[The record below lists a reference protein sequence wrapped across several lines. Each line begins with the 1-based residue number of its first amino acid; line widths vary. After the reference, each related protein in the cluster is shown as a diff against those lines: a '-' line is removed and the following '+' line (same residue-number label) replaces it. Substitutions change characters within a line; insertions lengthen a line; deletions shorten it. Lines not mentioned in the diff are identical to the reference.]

1 MHRIEGLKYFELM
14 KKREGTEMLK
24 RRTVVAA
31 LAAASGL
38 SLLGVGSVSAQEKVL
53 KIGQLGVMSGPAASW
68 GLVNRYAAEAHAK
81 MINESGGWEIDGEK
95 YRVEIVSVDE
105 RNDPRTAITG
115 AERLIYQ
122 EGVKYIIG
130 TNVDDTTQA
139 ILPILKAGGAFA
151 ISYGHTREMFQSPND
166 NTALGNIAG
175 YQMSPIIYKYL
186 VEKRG
191 IKSVSF
197 IARNDLNGLGNR
209 DAGVAAAKELN
220 LEIVSSD
227 ATYEPGTSDYFPVLS
242 PLVRANP
249 DMIVLSGVAPSDAG
263 QLLRAARELGYGG
276 IISTETAHDATVLK
290 ETAGDAA
297 NGFISQG
304 GASTPEI
311 RTPYVEDFMKAY
323 SEVAG
328 EWNDEAGTKIYALET
343 ILQTLKIAG
352 AKAID
357 DVEVFKAAIPKL
369 NMENPFVK
377 GGEPKLRW
385 VGEKWFGHPRQL
397 AVPVV
402 VNEYQNGEFVTLV
415 VDSVN

>member
-1 MHRIEGLKYFELM
+1 MLT
-14 KKREGTEMLK
+14 KRKLLLTAAA
-24 RRTVVAA
+24 AA
-31 LAAASGL
+31 LLPTGFGTAAY
-38 SLLGVGSVSAQEKVL
+38 AQEKVL
-53 KIGQLGVMSGPAASW
+53 RIGQLGVMSGAAASW
-68 GLVNRYAAEAHAK
+68 GLVNRYAAEAHAN
-81 MINESGGWEIDGEK
+81 MINAAGGWEIDGEK
-95 YRVEIVSVDE
+95 YRVEIVSVDD
-105 RNDPRTAITG
+105 RNDPRTAIAG

-122 EGVKYIIG
+122 EGIKYIIG

-139 ILPILKAGGAFA
+139 ILPILDAGGAFA
-151 ISYGHTREMFQSPND
+151 ISYGHTREMFVSPND

-186 VEKRG
+186 VDNRD

-197 IARNDLNGLGNR
+197 VARNDLNGLGNR
-209 DAGVAAAKELN
+209 DAGIAAAQALD

-227 ATYEPGTSDYFPVLS
+227 ATYEPGTTDYFPVLA
-242 PLVRANP
+242 PLVSGNP

-263 QLLRAARELGYGG
+263 QMLRAARELGYTG

-290 ETAGDAA
+290 EIAGDAA

-311 RTPYVEDFMKAY
+311 RTPYVEDFMDAY
-323 SEVAG
+323 TEVAG

-343 ILQTLKIAG
+343 ILQTLSIAG
-352 AKAID
+352 AGAIE
-357 DVEVFKAAIPKL
+357 DVELFKAAIPEL
-369 NMENPFVK
+369 DMENPFVK
-377 GGEPKLRW
+377 GGEPHLRW
-385 VGEKWFGHPRQL
+385 VGEDWFGHRRQL

-402 VNEYQNGEFVTLV
+402 VNEYQDGEFVTLV